1 MSERAEVSFD
11 AALMMALRADA
22 QKELDELPSPAQLK
36 ERYPDTSRWD
46 ARLQAA
52 LHKHRP
58 VLKRVLITVLT
69 LVILTL
75 GALAVSADFRRAVYT
90 MIQKFLPIEMQLTYQ
105 VDGEPLEQLP
115 NGYSDHYVP
124 DGFERD
130 YEQGYDNEISF
141 LHAYVDANDKNIFYY
156 VDCSIIQD
164 YGQVETFD
172 NEQKHFAQFSGS
184 FTATVEQLLP
194 DYYALPG
201 KTVAVVHFFQDR
213 PFLLHFQKDLTG
225 ELIEGT
231 AYVFEFETF
240 EVELP
245 DDEEN
250 PNISDY
256 MYSINVTNYRVA
268 EDDELGLEGK
278 MPTVEIVSK

>member
-1 MSERAEVSFD
+1 MKKIQNFFSTILQKLWKSPIKVKENMEGGNNMKKRA
-11 AALMMALRADA
+11 
-22 QKELDELPSPAQLK
+22 
-36 ERYPDTSRWD
+36 TI
-46 ARLQAA
+46 
-52 LHKHRP
+52 
-58 VLKRVLITVLT
+58 VLGLVLILT
-69 LVILTL
+69 LV
-75 GALAVSADFRRAVYT
+75 GCGNNAQSSDAHNAEYEEGYAAGY
-90 MIQKFLPIEMQLTYQ
+90 EAGYN
-105 VDGEPLEQLP
+105 DGKQQMTE
-115 NGYSDHYVP
+115 S
-124 DGFERD
+124 
-130 YEQGYDNEISF
+130 
-141 LHAYVDANDKNIFYY
+141 
-156 VDCSIIQD
+156 
-164 YGQVETFD
+164 
-172 NEQKHFAQFSGS
+172 QKHFAQFSGS

>member
-1 MSERAEVSFD
+1 MVRMKKIQNFFSTILQKLWKSPIKAKENMEGGNKMKKRA
-11 AALMMALRADA
+11 
-22 QKELDELPSPAQLK
+22 
-36 ERYPDTSRWD
+36 TI
-46 ARLQAA
+46 
-52 LHKHRP
+52 
-58 VLKRVLITVLT
+58 VLGLVLILT
-69 LVILTL
+69 LV
-75 GALAVSADFRRAVYT
+75 GCGNNAQSSDAHNAEYEEGYAAGY
-90 MIQKFLPIEMQLTYQ
+90 EAGYN
-105 VDGEPLEQLP
+105 DGKQQMTE
-115 NGYSDHYVP
+115 S
-124 DGFERD
+124 
-130 YEQGYDNEISF
+130 
-141 LHAYVDANDKNIFYY
+141 
-156 VDCSIIQD
+156 
-164 YGQVETFD
+164 
-172 NEQKHFAQFSGS
+172 QKHFAQFSGS

>member
-1 MSERAEVSFD
+1 MVRMKKIQNFFSTILQKLWKSPIKAKENMEGGNNMKKRA
-11 AALMMALRADA
+11 
-22 QKELDELPSPAQLK
+22 
-36 ERYPDTSRWD
+36 TI
-46 ARLQAA
+46 
-52 LHKHRP
+52 
-58 VLKRVLITVLT
+58 VLGLVLILT
-69 LVILTL
+69 LV
-75 GALAVSADFRRAVYT
+75 GCGNNAQSSDAHNAEYEEGYAAGY
-90 MIQKFLPIEMQLTYQ
+90 EAGYN
-105 VDGEPLEQLP
+105 DGKRQMTE
-115 NGYSDHYVP
+115 S
-124 DGFERD
+124 
-130 YEQGYDNEISF
+130 
-141 LHAYVDANDKNIFYY
+141 
-156 VDCSIIQD
+156 
-164 YGQVETFD
+164 
-172 NEQKHFAQFSGS
+172 QKHFAQFSGS

>member
-1 MSERAEVSFD
+1 MKKIQNFFSTILQKLWKSPIKAKENMEGGNNMKKRA
-11 AALMMALRADA
+11 
-22 QKELDELPSPAQLK
+22 
-36 ERYPDTSRWD
+36 TI
-46 ARLQAA
+46 
-52 LHKHRP
+52 
-58 VLKRVLITVLT
+58 VLGLVLILT
-69 LVILTL
+69 LV
-75 GALAVSADFRRAVYT
+75 GCGNNAQSSDAHNAEYEEGYAAGY
-90 MIQKFLPIEMQLTYQ
+90 EAGYN
-105 VDGEPLEQLP
+105 DGKQ
-115 NGYSDHYVP
+115 
-124 DGFERD
+124 
-130 YEQGYDNEISF
+130 QMTEI
-141 LHAYVDANDKNIFYY
+141 
-156 VDCSIIQD
+156 
-164 YGQVETFD
+164 
-172 NEQKHFAQFSGS
+172 QKHFAQFSGS

-250 PNISDY
+250 PDISDY
-256 MYSINVTNYRVA
+256 MYSINVTSYRVA

>member
-1 MSERAEVSFD
+1 MKKIQNFFSTILQKLWKSPIKAKENMEGGNNMKKRA
-11 AALMMALRADA
+11 
-22 QKELDELPSPAQLK
+22 
-36 ERYPDTSRWD
+36 TI
-46 ARLQAA
+46 
-52 LHKHRP
+52 
-58 VLKRVLITVLT
+58 VLGLVLILT
-69 LVILTL
+69 LV
-75 GALAVSADFRRAVYT
+75 GCGNNAQSSDAHNAEY
-90 MIQKFLPIEMQLTYQ
+90 E
-105 VDGEPLEQLP
+105 E
-115 NGYSDHYVP
+115 GYAA
-124 DGFERD
+124 G
-130 YEQGYDNEISF
+130 YEAGYDDGKQQMTES
-141 LHAYVDANDKNIFYY
+141 
-156 VDCSIIQD
+156 
-164 YGQVETFD
+164 
-172 NEQKHFAQFSGS
+172 QKHFAQFSGS

>member
-1 MSERAEVSFD
+1 MVRMKKIQNFFSTILQKLWKSSIKAKENMEGGNNMKKRA
-11 AALMMALRADA
+11 
-22 QKELDELPSPAQLK
+22 
-36 ERYPDTSRWD
+36 TI
-46 ARLQAA
+46 
-52 LHKHRP
+52 
-58 VLKRVLITVLT
+58 VLGLVLILT
-69 LVILTL
+69 LV
-75 GALAVSADFRRAVYT
+75 GCGNNAQSSDAHNAEYEEGYAAGY
-90 MIQKFLPIEMQLTYQ
+90 EAGYN
-105 VDGEPLEQLP
+105 DGKQQMTE
-115 NGYSDHYVP
+115 S
-124 DGFERD
+124 
-130 YEQGYDNEISF
+130 
-141 LHAYVDANDKNIFYY
+141 
-156 VDCSIIQD
+156 
-164 YGQVETFD
+164 
-172 NEQKHFAQFSGS
+172 QKHFAQFSGS

>member
-1 MSERAEVSFD
+1 MLKVQMSTMQNTKKAIPL
-11 AALMMALRADA
+11 A
-22 QKELDELPSPAQLK
+22 
-36 ERYPDTSRWD
+36 T
-46 ARLQAA
+46 
-52 LHKHRP
+52 RP
-58 VLKRVLITVLT
+58 GIMTEK
-69 LVILTL
+69 
-75 GALAVSADFRRAVYT
+75 GK
-90 MIQKFLPIEMQLTYQ
+90 QPEM
-105 VDGEPLEQLP
+105 
-115 NGYSDHYVP
+115 
-124 DGFERD
+124 
-130 YEQGYDNEISF
+130 
-141 LHAYVDANDKNIFYY
+141 K
-156 VDCSIIQD
+156 
-164 YGQVETFD
+164 
-172 NEQKHFAQFSGS
+172 KHFAQFSGS
-184 FTATVEQLLP
+184 FTATVEQILP

-245 DDEEN
+245 DDEKN

>member
-1 MSERAEVSFD
+1 MKKIQNFFSTILQKLWKSPIKAKENMEGGNNMKKRA
-11 AALMMALRADA
+11 
-22 QKELDELPSPAQLK
+22 
-36 ERYPDTSRWD
+36 TI
-46 ARLQAA
+46 
-52 LHKHRP
+52 
-58 VLKRVLITVLT
+58 VLGLVLILT
-69 LVILTL
+69 LV
-75 GALAVSADFRRAVYT
+75 GCGNNAQSSDAHNAEYEEGYAAGY
-90 MIQKFLPIEMQLTYQ
+90 EAGYN
-105 VDGEPLEQLP
+105 DGKQQMTE
-115 NGYSDHYVP
+115 S
-124 DGFERD
+124 
-130 YEQGYDNEISF
+130 
-141 LHAYVDANDKNIFYY
+141 
-156 VDCSIIQD
+156 
-164 YGQVETFD
+164 
-172 NEQKHFAQFSGS
+172 QKHFAQFSGS

-268 EDDELGLEGK
+268 DEDEHGLEGK
-278 MPTVEIVSK
+278 MPTVEIVYK

>member
-1 MSERAEVSFD
+1 MKKIQNFFSTILQKLWKSPIKAKENMEGGNNMKKRA
-11 AALMMALRADA
+11 
-22 QKELDELPSPAQLK
+22 
-36 ERYPDTSRWD
+36 TI
-46 ARLQAA
+46 
-52 LHKHRP
+52 
-58 VLKRVLITVLT
+58 VLGLVLILT
-69 LVILTL
+69 LV
-75 GALAVSADFRRAVYT
+75 GCGNNAQSSDAHNAEYEEGYAAGY
-90 MIQKFLPIEMQLTYQ
+90 EAGYN
-105 VDGEPLEQLP
+105 DGKQQMTE
-115 NGYSDHYVP
+115 S
-124 DGFERD
+124 
-130 YEQGYDNEISF
+130 
-141 LHAYVDANDKNIFYY
+141 
-156 VDCSIIQD
+156 
-164 YGQVETFD
+164 
-172 NEQKHFAQFSGS
+172 QKHFAQFSGS
-184 FTATVEQLLP
+184 FTATVEQILP

-256 MYSINVTNYRVA
+256 MYSINVTSYRVA

>member
-1 MSERAEVSFD
+1 MKKIQNFFSTILQKLWKSPIKAKENMEGGNNMKKRA
-11 AALMMALRADA
+11 
-22 QKELDELPSPAQLK
+22 
-36 ERYPDTSRWD
+36 TI
-46 ARLQAA
+46 
-52 LHKHRP
+52 
-58 VLKRVLITVLT
+58 VLGLVLILT
-69 LVILTL
+69 LV
-75 GALAVSADFRRAVYT
+75 GCGNNAQSSDAHNAEYEEGYAAGYEAGYNDGK
-90 MIQKFLPIEMQLTYQ
+90 QQ
-105 VDGEPLEQLP
+105 VTE
-115 NGYSDHYVP
+115 S
-124 DGFERD
+124 
-130 YEQGYDNEISF
+130 
-141 LHAYVDANDKNIFYY
+141 
-156 VDCSIIQD
+156 
-164 YGQVETFD
+164 
-172 NEQKHFAQFSGS
+172 QKHFAQFSGS

>member
-1 MSERAEVSFD
+1 MKKIQNFFSTILQKLWKSPIKAKENMEGGNNMKKRA
-11 AALMMALRADA
+11 
-22 QKELDELPSPAQLK
+22 
-36 ERYPDTSRWD
+36 TI
-46 ARLQAA
+46 
-52 LHKHRP
+52 
-58 VLKRVLITVLT
+58 VLGLVLILT
-69 LVILTL
+69 LV
-75 GALAVSADFRRAVYT
+75 GCGNNAQSSDAHNAEYEEGYAAGY
-90 MIQKFLPIEMQLTYQ
+90 EAGYN
-105 VDGEPLEQLP
+105 DGKQQMTE
-115 NGYSDHYVP
+115 S
-124 DGFERD
+124 
-130 YEQGYDNEISF
+130 
-141 LHAYVDANDKNIFYY
+141 
-156 VDCSIIQD
+156 
-164 YGQVETFD
+164 
-172 NEQKHFAQFSGS
+172 QKHFAQFSGS

-225 ELIEGT
+225 EFIEGT

>member
-1 MSERAEVSFD
+1 MVRMKKIQNFFSTILQKLWKSPIKAKENMEGGNNMKKRA
-11 AALMMALRADA
+11 
-22 QKELDELPSPAQLK
+22 
-36 ERYPDTSRWD
+36 TI
-46 ARLQAA
+46 
-52 LHKHRP
+52 
-58 VLKRVLITVLT
+58 VLGLVLILT
-69 LVILTL
+69 LV
-75 GALAVSADFRRAVYT
+75 GCGNNAQSSDAHNAEYEEGYAAGY
-90 MIQKFLPIEMQLTYQ
+90 EAGYN
-105 VDGEPLEQLP
+105 DGKQQMTE
-115 NGYSDHYVP
+115 S
-124 DGFERD
+124 
-130 YEQGYDNEISF
+130 
-141 LHAYVDANDKNIFYY
+141 
-156 VDCSIIQD
+156 
-164 YGQVETFD
+164 
-172 NEQKHFAQFSGS
+172 QKHFAQFSGS
-184 FTATVEQLLP
+184 FMDTVEQLLP

-201 KTVAVVHFFQDR
+201 KTIAVVHFFQDR

-231 AYVFEFETF
+231 SYVFEFETF

>member
-1 MSERAEVSFD
+1 MTES
-11 AALMMALRADA
+11 
-22 QKELDELPSPAQLK
+22 
-36 ERYPDTSRWD
+36 
-46 ARLQAA
+46 
-52 LHKHRP
+52 H
-58 VLKRVLITVLT
+58 
-69 LVILTL
+69 
-75 GALAVSADFRRAVYT
+75 
-90 MIQKFLPIEMQLTYQ
+90 
-105 VDGEPLEQLP
+105 
-115 NGYSDHYVP
+115 
-124 DGFERD
+124 
-130 YEQGYDNEISF
+130 
-141 LHAYVDANDKNIFYY
+141 
-156 VDCSIIQD
+156 
-164 YGQVETFD
+164 
-172 NEQKHFAQFSGS
+172 KHFAQFSGS

-250 PNISDY
+250 PDISDY
-256 MYSINVTNYRVA
+256 MYSINVTSYRVA

>member
-1 MSERAEVSFD
+1 MKKIQNFFSTILQKLWKSPIKAKENMEGGNNMKKRA
-11 AALMMALRADA
+11 
-22 QKELDELPSPAQLK
+22 
-36 ERYPDTSRWD
+36 TI
-46 ARLQAA
+46 
-52 LHKHRP
+52 
-58 VLKRVLITVLT
+58 VLGLVLILT
-69 LVILTL
+69 LV
-75 GALAVSADFRRAVYT
+75 GCGNNAQSSDAHNAEYEEGYAAGY
-90 MIQKFLPIEMQLTYQ
+90 EAGYN
-105 VDGEPLEQLP
+105 DGKQQMTE
-115 NGYSDHYVP
+115 S
-124 DGFERD
+124 
-130 YEQGYDNEISF
+130 
-141 LHAYVDANDKNIFYY
+141 
-156 VDCSIIQD
+156 
-164 YGQVETFD
+164 
-172 NEQKHFAQFSGS
+172 QKHFAQFSGS
-184 FTATVEQLLP
+184 FTATVEQILP

-225 ELIEGT
+225 EFIEGT